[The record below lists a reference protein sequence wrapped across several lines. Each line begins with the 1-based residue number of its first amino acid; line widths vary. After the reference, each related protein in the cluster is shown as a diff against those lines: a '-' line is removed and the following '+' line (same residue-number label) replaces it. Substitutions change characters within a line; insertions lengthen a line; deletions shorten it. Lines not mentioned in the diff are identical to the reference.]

1 MWPNPQFPDPQEPIK
16 TRSFHFCHLNVN
28 GILSKID
35 KLRRIKSHKKPA
47 ILGITESKLDIF
59 FTNAEVKLIVA
70 V

>member
-1 MWPNPQFPDPQEPIK
+1 M
-16 TRSFHFCHLNVN
+16 VN

-35 KLRRIKSHKKPA
+35 KLRGIKSHKKPA